1 MSVFVSPPAH
11 VHPISWCLLELP
23 DIQGLSPIIFAID
36 GPRRED
42 WRRSTQVV
50 SFEDLGVLVV
60 AKTASGSLYQ
70 LDLDRED
77 VKLSHPM
84 LDKLKE
90 LTAVVVKSYE
100 DLAER

>member
-1 MSVFVSPPAH
+1 MSFFVYPPAY
-11 VHPISWCLLELP
+11 VHPISWCIIDLP
-23 DIQGLSPIIFAID
+23 DIHGLNRIIFSIN
-36 GPRRED
+36 GPHPED

-50 SFEDLGVLVV
+50 SFEDLGDLVV

-77 VKLSHPM
+77 VKLSHSI

-90 LTAVVVKSYE
+90 MTTVVVRSYE
-100 DLAER
+100 GLADR